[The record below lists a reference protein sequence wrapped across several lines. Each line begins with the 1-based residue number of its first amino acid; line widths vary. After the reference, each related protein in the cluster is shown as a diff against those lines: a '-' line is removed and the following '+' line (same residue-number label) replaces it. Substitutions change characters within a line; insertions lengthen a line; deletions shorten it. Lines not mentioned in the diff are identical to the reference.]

1 MAKLFQYNFQQYES
15 LSNFIRALLRKN
27 TQNPF
32 FNDFDL
38 RTDLRIEA
46 GSTTTATCK
55 MEVFAT
61 IVNNFQPL
69 SIAVRS
75 SILNMTAGIYSS
87 TLTNVRLWKKIEFYK
102 GKSNCEAIVVASWGQ
117 WQRPGGF
124 SGSKSSK
131 LLRFSLPL
139 RWLNG
144 LQWHLKK
151 LYPWSKELYQFI
163 GNLFFLANIP
173 SPAQVKHHAE
183 KDLTSSCLCSW
194 WTGVTERYLL
204 LQYYPH
210 KKVQPDKAQKN
221 NSAVSCTYRRNKYNF
236 ISIRCFS
243 FKIKQ
248 KDLIV

>member
-69 SIAVRS
+69 SIVTRN
-75 SILNMTAGIYSS
+75 SILNMTAGICSS

-102 GKSNCEAIVVASWGQ
+102 GKSDCEAIVIASWGQ

-139 RWLNG
+139 R
-144 LQWHLKK
+144 
-151 LYPWSKELYQFI
+151 
-163 GNLFFLANIP
+163 
-173 SPAQVKHHAE
+173 
-183 KDLTSSCLCSW
+183 
-194 WTGVTERYLL
+194 
-204 LQYYPH
+204 
-210 KKVQPDKAQKN
+210 
-221 NSAVSCTYRRNKYNF
+221 
-236 ISIRCFS
+236 
-243 FKIKQ
+243 
-248 KDLIV
+248 